1 MVLTNQKYV
10 DPSNVLNAL
19 IDDFGLFF
27 FFYNSFFFISTFLKA
42 IK

>member
-27 FFYNSFFFISTFLKA
+27 FFTIHFFLFLHF
-42 IK
+42 